1 MKLIAKKF
9 IAIFIAPIV
18 LYYLKN
24 DRIYSYQGVKILVK
38 KGVFHPAFF
47 YSTKLLINYLNQF
60 DLKDKK
66 LLELGAGSGLISFTS
81 AKKNAIVTA
90 SDISP
95 TAIEGL
101 TENNN
106 QLGQPITVIESDLF
120 DSFAKQQFDYIIINP
135 PYYPKKAINTEQ
147 LAWNCGERFEYFE
160 KLFLQLK
167 AFIHTQSMVLMSLS
181 EDCDIHKIKSIAQ
194 KNGYHFETC
203 ESKITVSER
212 HFIFKIIHSGN

>member
-1 MKLIAKKF
+1 MKFIIKKF
-9 IAIFIAPIV
+9 IAIFIAPVI

-47 YSTKLLINYLNQF
+47 YSTKLIINYLNQF

-66 LLELGAGSGLISFTS
+66 LMELGAGSGLISFTS

-95 TAIEGL
+95 LAIKGL
-101 TENNN
+101 IENNN

-120 DSFAKQQFDYIIINP
+120 DSITNQQFDYIIINP
-135 PYYPKKAINTEQ
+135 PYYPKKANSIEQ
-147 LAWNCGERFEYFE
+147 MAWNCGENFEYFE

-167 AFIHTQSMVLMSLS
+167 AFIHTQSIVLMSLS

-194 KNGYHFETC
+194 KNGYRFETC
-203 ESKITVSER
+203 ENKITISER
-212 HFIFKIIHSGN
+212 HFIFKIIQSGN